1 VNIADR
7 IARLDPREQRILNGA
22 VIALAVVIV
31 LLVPITLTAIV
42 HSKRADNQ
50 ALRDA
55 AISISDNVDE
65 IERAQVEKAATV
77 QRYAKAAPPLAPFLA
92 GLATDGG
99 LEIPESQDRQAIPH
113 GKKYMERSTRFSLHK
128 VGMLKLSKFLEKI
141 EQSGNPITIS
151 SLNLTK
157 RGPEPDQYDAEIVVS
172 AFDRNSAPDK
182 PKKAAPSADADAGVS
197 EAKP

>member
-1 VNIADR
+1 MNIADR
-7 IARLDPREQRILNGA
+7 IARLDPREQRLLNGGL
-22 VIALAVVIV
+22 ILLALVIV
-31 LLVPITLTAIV
+31 LIVPISITAIV

-65 IERAQVEKAATV
+65 IQRAQVEKAATL
-77 QRYAKAAPPLAPFLA
+77 QRYAKPAPPLAPFLA
-92 GLATDGG
+92 GLAADGG
-99 LEIPESQDRQAIPH
+99 VEIPESQDRQAIPH
-113 GKKYMERSTRFSLHK
+113 VKKYMERSTRFSLHK

-172 AFDRNSAPDK
+172 AFDRNNTPDK
-182 PKKAAPSADADAGVS
+182 PKKPAADVDADAGAG